1 MADETPRK
9 GGGGL
14 QRAVLWL
21 VIAALLGT
29 VWWLASERN
38 ERHYRVAAE
47 NGQLVIERGR
57 FFPTGSSPSTDKTY
71 AAIAIPAGEK
81 APGEIEFDD
90 QNALD
95 RWLFDVLTSWARE
108 AAKKGDTHSAAA
120 LVDRASALPG
130 LTGAQNGQLASL
142 KADLAW
148 DDAAADVQQAGQ
160 LLDAAVRNLQSVVA
174 GKGPRALDAAKESDR
189 LRGIAQSLKPAK

>member
-1 MADETPRK
+1 MADETPKK

-38 ERHYRVAAE
+38 ERHFRVVAE
-47 NGQLVIERGR
+47 NSQLVIERGR
-57 FFPTGSSPSTDKTY
+57 FFPTGSTASTDKIY
-71 AAIAIPAGEK
+71 APIPLPTGEK
-81 APGEIEFDD
+81 APGEMEFDD
-90 QNALD
+90 QNAVD
-95 RWLFDVLTSWARE
+95 RWLFDTLSAWARE
-108 AAKKGDTHSAAA
+108 TAKKGDTHTAAA

-130 LTGAQNGQLASL
+130 LTGAQNGQLAQL

-148 DDAAADVQQAGQ
+148 DDASTDVQQAAQ

-174 GKGPRALDAAKESDR
+174 GKGPRALDAAKESER
-189 LRGIAQSLKPAK
+189 LRGISQSLKPPK